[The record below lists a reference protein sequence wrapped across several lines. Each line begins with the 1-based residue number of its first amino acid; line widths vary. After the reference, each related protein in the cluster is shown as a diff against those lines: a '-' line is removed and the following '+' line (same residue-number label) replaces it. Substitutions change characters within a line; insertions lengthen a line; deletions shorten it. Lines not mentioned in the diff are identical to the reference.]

1 MSCKTQE
8 NYDPKSNVCTNQDD
22 FNHALK
28 HALKNINKENMKK
41 ETSVM
46 YLYLVPWLIFLLW
59 ALILA
64 MKVPE
69 GPNKVLHIILAV
81 LFSPLYV
88 IASLVGFMQQ
98 QSSTM

>member
-1 MSCKTQE
+1 MSCNTQE

-28 HALKNINKENMKK
+28 SALKKIDKDNMKK
-41 ETSVM
+41 EGSVM

-64 MKVPE
+64 MRVPE
-69 GPNKVLHIILAV
+69 GPNKVVHIILAV

-88 IASLVGFMQQ
+88 IASLVGVAQ
-98 QSSTM
+98 QSSSM